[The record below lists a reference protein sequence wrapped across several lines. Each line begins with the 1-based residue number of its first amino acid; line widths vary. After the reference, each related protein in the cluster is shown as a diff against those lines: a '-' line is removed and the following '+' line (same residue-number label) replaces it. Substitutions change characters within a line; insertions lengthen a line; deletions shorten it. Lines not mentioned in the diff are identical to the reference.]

1 MDRLTLAQARRI
13 ALAAQGFTDPRP
25 TGRVDARHLRR
36 GLGRVGLLQIDSV
49 NVVVRAHE
57 LPLFSR
63 LGPYPRPL
71 LTDLIERRRE
81 LFEYWG
87 HMASFNPVHLEPAL
101 RWRMA
106 RARDG
111 AWKHVVGIMRDR
123 PGYVESVLEEVAS
136 HGPLAASQLKEPG
149 EKQGPWWG
157 WAAGKEALEW
167 LFYTGEVSAAGRGRN
182 FERLYDLPSR
192 VLPPDVL
199 AAPTP
204 SIEEAHRTLLL
215 HAARAHGIGS
225 ARCLADYFRIKLP
238 EAKPRLAELVED
250 GSLVPVEVAGWP
262 QAIYRHR
269 DAALPRWV
277 RARALLSPF
286 DPLVW
291 ERARVWQL
299 FGMHYRIEIYTPAP
313 KRVYGYYVL
322 PFLLGDELVGRV
334 DVKADRKRGV
344 LLALGAFTEPQFAE
358 RAPEIAAELAA
369 ELTSMASWLGLERVE
384 VGDRGDLSDGLER
397 ALGGVAQRDG
407 FEPLD
412 R

>member
-106 RARDG
+106 RARES

-123 PGYVESVLEEVAS
+123 PGYVEAVLEEVAL
-136 HGPLAASQLKEPG
+136 HGPLTAAQLKEPG

-157 WAAGKEALEW
+157 WADGKIALEW
-167 LFYTGEVSAAGRGRN
+167 LFYAGRVAAAGRGRN

-192 VLPPDVL
+192 VLPPEVL

-204 SIEEAHRTLLL
+204 SIEESHRTLLL
-215 HAARAHGIGS
+215 HAARSHGMGS
-225 ARCLADYFRIKLP
+225 ARCLADYFRIQLS
-238 EAKPRLAELVED
+238 EAKPRIAELVED

-262 QAIYRHR
+262 QAVYRHR

-291 ERARVWQL
+291 ERARVLQL

-358 RAPEIAAELAA
+358 RAPEIAAELAS

-384 VGDRGDLSDGLER
+384 IGDRGDLCQ
-397 ALGGVAQRDG
+397 ALR
-407 FEPLD
+407 
-412 R
+412 

>member
-106 RARDG
+106 RARES

-123 PGYVESVLEEVAS
+123 PGYVEAVLEEVAL
-136 HGPLAASQLKEPG
+136 HGPLTAAQLKEPG

-157 WAAGKEALEW
+157 WADGKIALEW
-167 LFYTGEVSAAGRGRN
+167 LFYAGRVAAAGRGRN

-192 VLPPDVL
+192 VLPPEVL

-215 HAARAHGIGS
+215 HAARSHGIGS
-225 ARCLADYFRIKLP
+225 ARCLADYFRIQLS
-238 EAKPRLAELVED
+238 EAKPRIAELVED

-262 QAIYRHR
+262 QAVYRHR

-291 ERARVWQL
+291 ERARVLQL

-358 RAPEIAAELAA
+358 RAPEIAAELAS

-384 VGDRGDLSDGLER
+384 IGDRGDLCQ
-397 ALGGVAQRDG
+397 ALR
-407 FEPLD
+407 
-412 R
+412 

>member
-1 MDRLTLAQARRI
+1 MDRLTLPQARRV

-25 TGRVDARHLRR
+25 SGRVDARHLRR
-36 GLGRVGLLQIDSV
+36 AIGRVGLLQIDSV

-81 LFEYWG
+81 LFEYWA
-87 HMASFNPVHLEPAL
+87 HEASFVPVQLEPAL

-106 RARDG
+106 RARQS
-111 AWKHVVGIMRDR
+111 AWKHVIRIMREQ
-123 PGYVESVLEEVAS
+123 PGYVDSVLEEVAL

-149 EKQGPWWG
+149 EKKGPWWG
-157 WAAGKEALEW
+157 WADGKEALEW
-167 LFYTGEVSAAGRGRN
+167 LFYAGEVAAAGRGRN
-182 FERLYDLPSR
+182 FERLYDLTSR

-199 AAPTP
+199 AQPTP
-204 SIEEAHRTLLL
+204 SVEEAHRTLLL

-238 EAKPRLAELVED
+238 DAKPRLAELVED
-250 GSLVPVEVAGWP
+250 GLLVPMEVTDWP
-262 QAIYRHR
+262 QPIYRHP

-291 ERARVWQL
+291 ERSRVSQL

-334 DVKADRKRGV
+334 DLKADRKRGA
-344 LLALGAFTEPQFAE
+344 LLAHGAFTEPRFAE
-358 RAPEIAAELAA
+358 RSAEIAAELAA
-369 ELTSMASWLGLERVE
+369 ELTTMAGWLGLEHVE
-384 VGDRGDLSDGLER
+384 VGDRGDLARGLR
-397 ALGGVAQRDG
+397 SSIR
-407 FEPLD
+407 
-412 R
+412 